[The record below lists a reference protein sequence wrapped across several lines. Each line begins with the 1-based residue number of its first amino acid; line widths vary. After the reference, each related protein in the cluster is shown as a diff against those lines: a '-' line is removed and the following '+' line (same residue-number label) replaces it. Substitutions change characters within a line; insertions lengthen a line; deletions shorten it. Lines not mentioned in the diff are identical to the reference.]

1 MRIASK
7 LCCALVVIGLGSV
20 TRVAGAVERFGG
32 AGAFAV
38 SGERLTGFVF
48 ASDKSEQEGIT
59 TTVNRTTISF
69 LGSAYA
75 GAVNVYSL
83 PRIAFDFFPINGL
96 SLGGSLALISL
107 SSKTKSESQG
117 VSVERD
123 EGSIFGFLFSPRVGY
138 AAMFSPKVGIWPRGG
153 ITYWSTK
160 TSPGDSSNDS
170 SATMSRIALTIEAP
184 LVISPV
190 PHTAIYVGPT
200 LDLGLG
206 GSNKTT
212 TDLGATST
220 ESSVDHT
227 GTDIGV
233 QAGLGLY
240 F

>member
-7 LCCALVVIGLGSV
+7 LCCVLVGFAFSGVA
-20 TRVAGAVERFGG
+20 RVAGAAERFGA

-38 SGERLTGFVF
+38 SGERMTGVVF
-48 ASDKSEQEGIT
+48 SSDKSENTGT
-59 TTVNRTTISF
+59 TVTVNRTTISF

-75 GAVNVYSL
+75 GVANVYSL

-96 SLGGSLALISL
+96 SLGGSLALVNF

-123 EGSIFGFLFSPRVGY
+123 QGSLFGFLFAPRVGY
-138 AAMFSPKVGIWPRGG
+138 AAMFSPKIGIWPRGG
-153 ITYWSTK
+153 ITYLSLK
-160 TSPGDSSNDS
+160 TESGDTTDDS
-170 SATMSRIALTIEAP
+170 SATASRWALTIEAP

-212 TDLGATST
+212 TDLGATSA

>member
-1 MRIASK
+1 
-7 LCCALVVIGLGSV
+7 V
-20 TRVAGAVERFGG
+20 
-32 AGAFAV
+32 
-38 SGERLTGFVF
+38 TGFVF
-48 ASDKSEQEGIT
+48 ASEKSEQGDT
-59 TTVNRTTISF
+59 TGTVNRTTISF

-75 GAVNVYSL
+75 GVANVYSL

-96 SLGGSLALISL
+96 SLGGSLALINI
-107 SSKTKSESQG
+107 SSKSKTESQG
-117 VSVERD
+117 ISVERD
-123 EGSIFGFLFSPRVGY
+123 DGSIFGFRCSPRVGY

-153 ITYWSTK
+153 ITYLSMK
-160 TSPGDSSNDS
+160 TSSGDSSNDS
-170 SATMSRIALTIEAP
+170 SATLSHVALTIEAP

-206 GSNKTT
+206 GSNKTSTDVGGT
-212 TDLGATST
+212 TT
-220 ESSVDHT
+220 ESSVDRT